1 MTLIP
6 GLATVLGGAAA
17 GLTGLGGGQ
26 ILSPLFLE
34 LGTPPQQA
42 AATSLLLVLCNSAGA
57 ALQVCLSM
65 CSACWACPPG
75 SPCGL
80 AHWLAGAW

>member
-1 MTLIP
+1 MTLFP

-42 AATSLLLVLCNSAGA
+42 AATSLLLVMCNSASA

-65 CSACWACPPG
+65 CRAC
-75 SPCGL
+75 
-80 AHWLAGAW
+80 